1 MWNEKVTFLQANVL
15 SIEII
20 RLTSPEQICYQILS
34 KCPVGK
40 LPEDIAGSALSVHD
54 VPVGAL
60 GNVDRAGALRGVPVC
75 TRLPPEGLCA

>member
-1 MWNEKVTFLQANVL
+1 MWKEKVTFLQANVL

-40 LPEDIAGSALSVHD
+40 LPEDVAGSALSVHD

-60 GNVDRAGALRGVPVC
+60 GDVDRAGTLRRVPVC
-75 TRLPPEGLCA
+75 TWLPPEVLCA